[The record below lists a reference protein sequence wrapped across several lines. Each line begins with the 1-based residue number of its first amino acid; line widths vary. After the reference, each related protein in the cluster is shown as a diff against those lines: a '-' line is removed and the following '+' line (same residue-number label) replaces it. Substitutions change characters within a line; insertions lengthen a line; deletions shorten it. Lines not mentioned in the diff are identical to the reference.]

1 MSFGNFPL
9 FNFFQQPDSGV
20 RPLKSSIDSTTYS
33 FILNDN
39 AKTGTIA
46 DFNWFYP
53 YANEAFPVSW
63 LNPAVPNNRISLLTD
78 SFDNGIFPFGLR
90 YATVSSSVSGKQQ
103 GNSDYP
109 LINLGMNGVFFGK
122 DDFYSFL
129 NINTSGR
136 LEASPPDINAFYFG
150 MTGSIFGVG
159 GEGFGIYPAFTGKF
173 QGITIYSYVRSS
185 FSGKIEGITF
195 DGANHNLD
203 FSGNFHP
210 VLNDE
215 ITGYNVGVVETV
227 IPFDFDDSCS
237 LNYGITAITVSTNS

>member
-1 MSFGNFPL
+1 M
-9 FNFFQQPDSGV
+9 
-20 RPLKSSIDSTTYS
+20 
-33 FILNDN
+33 
-39 AKTGTIA
+39 
-46 DFNWFYP
+46 
-53 YANEAFPVSW
+53 SW

-210 VLNDE
+210 VLNDFSQIDYE